1 MVVQQWVPFDI
12 ACKQWG
18 EGDWHLMFILTLHI
32 MNGFHTLPHLI
43 LMEAKQV
50 RCHSKDF

>member
-1 MVVQQWVPFDI
+1 
-12 ACKQWG
+12 
-18 EGDWHLMFILTLHI
+18 MFILTLHI

-50 RCHSKDF
+50 RCHSKDFYHIFTVFFKNRLR